1 MSLASPTSPTSPT
14 KERPRWV
21 RLPEEAKLRGFSTEG
36 LRRWCL
42 ARHVPIH
49 QHSHRDA
56 WVKPEDIDAAVERL
70 PVATRVKRATPDDID
85 AELEALPGRRR

>member
-1 MSLASPTSPTSPT
+1 MSTASATSPATHA
-14 KERPRWV
+14 RPRWM
-21 RLPEEAKLRGFSTEG
+21 RLPEEARLRGFSTEG

-42 ARHVPIH
+42 SRGVPIH

-70 PVATRVKRATPDDID
+70 PVAARVKRATPDDID